1 MNKVFPFSYLLYFY
15 KTIKT
20 VNIVFYGFIILRNG
34 INKTMKIKF
43 LLIILIVS
51 FLSCSKKENSDNK
64 FKYFEFSYND
74 TFGSCFSIKAT
85 PNDSI
90 YIREHWNA
98 YDIWDSTH
106 IPKEKTNYIAVISK
120 TDRKQLMKLITQ
132 TQLKKYD
139 SIYDENFAD
148 GMTYIFYINK
158 DSIQKSI
165 YIHSYKNNVPKE
177 LDSLGKWIY
186 NWKKKAKLIQTDKKL
201 TFKSSKYILPP
212 PPPPP
217 IKTE

>member
-1 MNKVFPFSYLLYFY
+1 
-15 KTIKT
+15 
-20 VNIVFYGFIILRNG
+20 
-34 INKTMKIKF
+34 MKIKF

-51 FLSCSKKENSDNK
+51 LLSCSKKENSDNQ

-98 YDIWDSTH
+98 YGIWDSTH

-165 YIHSYKNNVPKE
+165 YIHSHKNNVPKE